1 MSGTQLSTGVSS
13 PQTSMLTI
21 TPEFRNLD
29 HFPLELQWAL
39 IYPTLPVC
47 FWRGGLE
54 LRLDIIPV
62 IIICSRECGQR
73 VGAVWHEWTIVYDFT
88 AEI

>member
-1 MSGTQLSTGVSS
+1 
-13 PQTSMLTI
+13 MLTI

-29 HFPLELQWAL
+29 HFPLELYWAL
-39 IYPTLPVC
+39 IYPALPVC

-62 IIICSRECGQR
+62 IFICLWERSQR
-73 VGAVWHEWTIVYDFT
+73 VGAVWHEWSIVYGLT
-88 AEI
+88 AKIR